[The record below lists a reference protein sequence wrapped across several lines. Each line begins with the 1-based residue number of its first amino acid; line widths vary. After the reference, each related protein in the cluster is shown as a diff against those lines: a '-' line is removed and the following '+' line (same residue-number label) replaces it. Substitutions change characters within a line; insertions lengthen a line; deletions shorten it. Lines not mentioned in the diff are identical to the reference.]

1 MVDKRRNALISQ
13 YKIRLSGQY
22 MLGGC
27 RFWPRAA
34 LIASIG
40 KLAVRKL
47 PKRQIVGQN
56 RQLRFLEPKMQH

>member
-1 MVDKRRNALISQ
+1 
-13 YKIRLSGQY
+13 

>member
-1 MVDKRRNALISQ
+1 
-13 YKIRLSGQY
+13 

-34 LIASIG
+34 SIASTD
-40 KLAVRKL
+40 KEAFRKL